1 MRALHCTVGLL
12 VLALAPAVVAH
23 APAQA
28 PGQVPPA
35 TTEFTVFYKSA
46 PVGTIEVS
54 VGRGADGILISGTC
68 RLGPPFSLVV
78 KSAEIR
84 YDSQWRPLRYTLDAV
99 VRDQVVRV
107 STGFAGGSATS
118 DITDAGKT
126 QQDTDAVALDTIVLP
141 NSFYGAYEAL
151 AARLASAGRGTELR
165 GYVVP
170 QAEVAI
176 RVTGVTEEQIAA
188 PGRTVETRHYLL
200 SFAVGDDP
208 IQVDLWIDA
217 AARMVRLS
225 VPAQSL
231 DIVRADVATVAAR
244 RVVAARTG
252 DEAARI
258 TGNGFTLGATV
269 TKPADGGKTT
279 AAKRPAVVLV
289 GGSGSI
295 DRNEPV
301 IGVPVYAQ
309 IAGALADAGYLT
321 VRYDRRGTGESGGRT
336 EAATLSDYADDIVAV
351 VRYVEKRKDADRK
364 RIAVVAHDDGVWTA
378 MLAASRSS
386 RIAALALMG
395 GVGTTGAQQYLDLQ
409 ERALARMSISEAEKQ
424 ERVALQ
430 RKIQQAV
437 VKGTGWEGIP
447 PEMRRQADTPWFQ
460 SFLLFDPAKVM
471 PRTKQ
476 PMLFLRGELDM
487 QVSAERHEQ
496 LVALARARK
505 GAAGQ
510 AVEVRTLAGLNHTLV
525 PATSGEAEAQA
536 SQQDRAVGRQL
547 LDALTA
553 WLDARLPAPAGK

>member
-1 MRALHCTVGLL
+1 
-12 VLALAPAVVAH
+12 
-23 APAQA
+23 
-28 PGQVPPA
+28 
-35 TTEFTVFYKSA
+35 
-46 PVGTIEVS
+46 
-54 VGRGADGILISGTC
+54 
-68 RLGPPFSLVV
+68 
-78 KSAEIR
+78 
-84 YDSQWRPLRYTLDAV
+84 
-99 VRDQVVRV
+99 
-107 STGFAGGSATS
+107 
-118 DITDAGKT
+118 
-126 QQDTDAVALDTIVLP
+126 
-141 NSFYGAYEAL
+141 
-151 AARLASAGRGTELR
+151 
-165 GYVVP
+165 
-170 QAEVAI
+170 
-176 RVTGVTEEQIAA
+176 
-188 PGRTVETRHYLL
+188 
-200 SFAVGDDP
+200 
-208 IQVDLWIDA
+208 
-217 AARMVRLS
+217 
-225 VPAQSL
+225 
-231 DIVRADVATVAAR
+231 VAAR

-301 IGVPVYAQ
+301 IGVPVFAQ

-336 EAATLSDYADDIVAV
+336 EAATLSEYADDVVAV
-351 VRYVEKRKDADRK
+351 VRYVEKRKDADKK

-487 QVSAERHEQ
+487 QVSAECHEQ

-510 AVEVRTLAGLNHTLV
+510 AVEVRTLAGLNHTLL
-525 PATSGEAEAQA
+525 PATGGEAEEQA
-536 SQQDRAVGRQL
+536 SQQDRPVGREL